1 MINNGTL
8 ERKKSTNSS
17 YFMDCFMDFIYGIDN
32 VANGVNDYLLMVVL
46 IKEKLFIDGG
56 SILNL

>member
-8 ERKKSTNSS
+8 ERKKSTSSS